1 MDEKKRQRLKQNKT
15 KQIYLTDQW
24 ERILGILKL
33 TQTKQEHCSQT
44 SDASQHHNIVK
55 QRSRYPDEPGKR
67 DTLVLLELK
76 STWKLSSKSNE
87 NAWQRVLQTAD
98 CIEKL
103 LVETVGRRKVHS
115 GILGRKT
122 TKTPQMN

>member
-15 KQIYLTDQW
+15 KQIYLTDQR

-67 DTLVLLELK
+67 DTLALLELK
-76 STWKLSSKSNE
+76 STRKLCFAISSKSNE
-87 NAWQRVLQTAD
+87 NMWQRVLKTAD
-98 CIEKL
+98 CIGKL
-103 LVETVGRRKVHS
+103 LVETVGREK
-115 GILGRKT
+115 
-122 TKTPQMN
+122 